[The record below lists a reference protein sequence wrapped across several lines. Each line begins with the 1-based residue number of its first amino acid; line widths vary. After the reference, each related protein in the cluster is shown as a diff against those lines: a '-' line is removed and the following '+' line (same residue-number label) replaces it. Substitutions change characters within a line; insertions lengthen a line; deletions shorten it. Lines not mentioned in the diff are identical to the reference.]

1 MIFLT
6 MVIAAGAAA
15 ASPAVTTPA
24 VTAPAAELIAFKHA
38 DVLVVDAAGAP
49 LFRSSRDYLLK
60 MTRNP
65 TGAVVRHDPA
75 GRRVLLSNAGPEYW
89 VGCAE
94 LAPMATS
101 CPAPL
106 AKPATRSIRIPRAG
120 SPDAGLAARGLPA
133 CPGDPRCPKAD

>member
-1 MIFLT
+1 MIFVT
-6 MVIAAGAAA
+6 MLIAAGAAT

-24 VTAPAAELIAFKHA
+24 AEVIAFKHD

-60 MTRNP
+60 MARNP

-75 GRRVLLSNAGPEYW
+75 GKRVLLSNAGPEYW
-89 VGCAE
+89 VRCAE

-101 CPAPL
+101 CPAPP
-106 AKPATRSIRIPRAG
+106 ARPATRSIRIPSAG